1 VERRSTDFQAATD
14 PEVAAALRLI
24 RQHFHGP
31 LTVGDVADRLSVSRS
46 TLVRRFSAVLG
57 HGFHDELVNSRLRE
71 AKRLLAGTDLSLD
84 AVAANSGFVYQQQ
97 LSRVFR
103 SRLKVSPAAYRA
115 AHRRR

>member
-1 VERRSTDFQAATD
+1 
-14 PEVAAALRLI
+14 
-24 RQHFHGP
+24 
-31 LTVGDVADRLSVSRS
+31 
-46 TLVRRFSAVLG
+46 VLG